1 MSCDCNKSMTA
12 GVIGTLGGQLVRG
25 FSAYEI
31 AVKNGFKGSEEDWLD
46 TLKGGPAGR
55 ITSLTDTKLA
65 AGNIIE
71 AVGNATYYEDVSA
84 FAAYGITESGWYVF
98 ARIKAPGKT
107 KVTSETTVEGA
118 AGYIATVGEDHID
131 VAVRF
136 EVAALSQLV
145 VVN

>member
-1 MSCDCNKSMTA
+1 MSCGCNNNMTA

-31 AVKNGFKGSEEDWLD
+31 AVLNGFKGSEEDWLD
-46 TLKGGPAGR
+46 SLKGGTASR

-71 AVGNATYYEDVSA
+71 AVGNAVYYEDVSA
-84 FAAYGITESGWYVF
+84 FEAYGITESGWYVF

-107 KVTSETTVEGA
+107 KVTAETMVLPAISPLWARTISMWRSA
-118 AGYIATVGEDHID
+118 S
-131 VAVRF
+131 R
-136 EVAALSQLV
+136 LRPCPSWSS
-145 VVN
+145 

>member
-1 MSCDCNKSMTA
+1 MSCNCGKDVRN

-31 AVKNGFKGSEEDWLD
+31 AVLNGFKGTEEDWLA
-46 TLKGGPAGR
+46 TLKDGTAGR

-84 FAAYGITESGWYVF
+84 FAALMRAG
-98 ARIKAPGKT
+98 
-107 KVTSETTVEGA
+107 TS
-118 AGYIATVGEDHID
+118 
-131 VAVRF
+131 
-136 EVAALSQLV
+136 
-145 VVN
+145 